1 MVTMIIHNLI
11 GIVIVVEVVSTMDP
25 EDEDKLK
32 CDAAYKVMR
41 KKFPQLHQV
50 LATNDI
56 PDFLYAEELIEDET
70 MEKYGSNNYT
80 TKEKGRSFHRDIY
93 SRVKLDY
100 SVFEKMIE
108 IIKEHGV
115 RQEKLIQSLEGST
128 CL

>member
-1 MVTMIIHNLI
+1 M
-11 GIVIVVEVVSTMDP
+11 STYYIFHIYMYYRMDP
-25 EDEDKLK
+25 EDEEKLK

-41 KKFPQLHQV
+41 KKYPQLYQV

-56 PDFLYAEELIEDET
+56 PDFLYAEDLIEDES
-70 MEKYGSNNYT
+70 MEKYGHHNNYT
-80 TKEKGRSFHRDIY
+80 TKEKGRFFYRDIH
-93 SRVKLDY
+93 SRVKLDF

-115 RQEKLIQSLEGST
+115 KQEKLIQSLEGST